1 MEKNLVFGGK
11 CTGLLA
17 IYDQELQCWKTCQL
31 SLFEE
36 VERYSE
42 ALPKSGMMQNGQLYQ
57 LDNLEPHTLD
67 ADGFLLPTPTAQ
79 PPGRCEIDRSRIN
92 PQKGINQRFYTK
104 NGRHTQRGLQRL
116 IDWGMLPTPTAT
128 ANQAAPSM
136 RKLWKGMLPTPTA
149 SEHKYR
155 LKGDSQQSKCLE
167 AKARIGHFGKSGQL
181 NPRFVEWM
189 MGFPIGWLD

>member
-1 MEKNLVFGGK
+1 MEKSRVFGGK

-79 PPGRCEIDRSRIN
+79 DAKQGFS
-92 PQKGINQRFYTK
+92 
-104 NGRHTQRGLQRL
+104 
-116 IDWGMLPTPTAT
+116 
-128 ANQAAPSM
+128 PS
-136 RKLWKGMLPTPTA
+136 
-149 SEHKYR
+149 
-155 LKGDSQQSKCLE
+155 
-167 AKARIGHFGKSGQL
+167 QL
-181 NPRFVEWM
+181 NRCDNMHKAIHKIHHKAIGKDTRLHPRFVEWM